1 MPREDEHIIQT
12 SYIWKEPE
20 EIDAMYKVSGY
31 IMKYMPGGD
40 LWSLYSKHLLDNYA
54 EPLTHGVHPSVVRFY
69 VVDIL
74 QKLRQIHSMG
84 YYHGDVKMQ
93 NLMMTEEGRVLFTDF
108 GSAGRDRWSER
119 LHHPEGTV
127 MVMAP
132 EFFLWDNQSG
142 YMMPGDLWAVGIL
155 AYMLVFFDHPY
166 ENEAEEEPSDE
177 NVYPKLMQ
185 FVQSPEWPV
194 IDEDDPLC
202 KEKEEALDFIQDL
215 LVYNQE
221 ERLSW
226 HHISYHPWI
235 KEQWYAMKYH
245 EVEPEAPLIYRD
257 DKWVIAKSWE
267 NYLV

>member
-40 LWSLYSKHLLDNYA
+40 LWSLYSKHLLSNYA

-69 VVDIL
+69 MVDIL
-74 QKLRQIHSMG
+74 QKLRRIHSVG

-93 NLMMTEEGRVLFTDF
+93 NLMITEEGRVLFTDF
-108 GSAGRDRWSER
+108 GSAGRPGSLLRVVAPSR
-119 LHHPEGTV
+119 RNGYGYGSGT
-127 MVMAP
+127 
-132 EFFLWDNQSG
+132 FS
-142 YMMPGDLWAVGIL
+142 
-155 AYMLVFFDHPY
+155 PY

-177 NVYPKLMQ
+177 NVYLKLMQ

-202 KEKEEALDFIQDL
+202 EEKEEALDFIQDL

-226 HHISYHPWI
+226 HHISYHSWI

-257 DKWVIAKSWE
+257 DKWLTAKSWE
-267 NYLV
+267 KYLI